1 MKFASI
7 ALVLSFSSVIIADD
21 AVRPN
26 VLMIA
31 VDDLRP
37 MLGCYGD
44 ERVKTPNIDALAAE
58 SMLFEKAYCNYA
70 KCGLSRLSLMT
81 GLRPGSIEV
90 YDHGYDN
97 VAKFRERRVDAV
109 PMSRWFREQGYE
121 TRSFGK
127 IDHDGWDVPGDW
139 SVPPE
144 PGREREMW
152 EVVDETD
159 PTGETIIAD
168 RRACPVQQFP
178 DVEDDHFFA
187 GRMTA
192 RVSDLLAVRENE
204 KPFFYAVGYR
214 RPHLPFVAPKK
225 YRAIYTPD
233 SSWLAQNPD
242 APEGVPFFPWFNSDG
257 YIGMA
262 KALEDPMP
270 EKMTP
275 ETAMEFNG
283 YEMRSYLG
291 VPTRGAIPE
300 EMQLDL
306 LGAYAACVSYVDA
319 QVGRLLEAL
328 DESGQRENTIIVF
341 WSDHGWHLGEMGAWG
356 KMTNYEV
363 GTRIPF
369 LVCAPGKPPGRTES
383 LAALIDLY
391 PTLCDMAGIN
401 SPDHLAGSS
410 LTPVLVD
417 PESAVNSHVYSS
429 YQRYKGR
436 YFGRA
441 VKTRDYRYVRWENRK
456 GEFETEELY
465 DQKNDPHETKN
476 IALERPDIVKQL
488 AKLLTTG

>member
-1 MKFASI
+1 MKPI
-7 ALVLSFSSVIIADD
+7 LLVLLFAFPSLLLADE
-21 AVRPN
+21 AIRPN

-97 VAKFRERRVDAV
+97 VAKFRERRADAI
-109 PMSRWFREQGYE
+109 PMSRWFREAGYE

-127 IDHDGWDVPGDW
+127 IDHDGWDVPEDW
-139 SVPPE
+139 SAPPE

-152 EVVDETD
+152 EIFDEGNLE
-159 PTGETIIAD
+159 GETLIAD
-168 RRACPVQQFP
+168 RRACPVMQLP

-187 GRMTA
+187 GRMTTQVA
-192 RVSDLLAVRENE
+192 GILEERDSK

-225 YRAIYTPD
+225 YRDLYEPD
-233 SSWLAQNPD
+233 RSWLALNPE
-242 APEGVPFFPWFNSDG
+242 APSGVPFFPWFNSDG
-257 YIGMA
+257 YVGMA
-262 KALEDPMP
+262 KALGEPMP
-270 EKMTP
+270 EKMNP
-275 ETAMEFNG
+275 GAAMAFNG
-283 YEMRSYLG
+283 MEMRSYLG
-291 VPTRGAIPE
+291 VPVKGPIPE
-300 EMQLDL
+300 ERQLEL

-319 QVGRLLEAL
+319 QVGRLVEQLEKSGL
-328 DESGQRENTIIVF
+328 RESTIIVF

-369 LVCAPGKPPGRTES
+369 LISVPGKQSGRTDS
-383 LAALIDLY
+383 LAALVDLY
-391 PTLCDMAGIN
+391 PTLCDLLDVK
-401 SPDHLAGSS
+401 PPTHLAGSS
-410 LTPVLVD
+410 LTSVLDD
-417 PESAVNSHVYSS
+417 PDAEVKPAVFHS

-441 VKTRDYRYVRWENRK
+441 VKTHEYRYVRWTNKK
-456 GEFETEELY
+456 GGLELEELY
-465 DQKNDPHETKN
+465 DQQLDPNETTN
-476 IALERPDIVKQL
+476 IAVEHPEVVARM
-488 AKLLTTG
+488 AGLLD